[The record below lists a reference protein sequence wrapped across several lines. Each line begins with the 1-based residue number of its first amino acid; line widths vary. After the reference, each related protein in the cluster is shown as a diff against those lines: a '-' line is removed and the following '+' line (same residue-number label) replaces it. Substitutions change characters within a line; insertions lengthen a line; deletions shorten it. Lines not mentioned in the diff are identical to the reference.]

1 MNYMHKIIVVT
12 CEEDLQ
18 LQRLMEQRQL
28 SERESKLM
36 IAAQM
41 SLEKKESMAQFV
53 IENSGALRD
62 TTEQANIKIQ
72 CNGPTKVKFQAF
84 CTLARVLAGPANP
97 REAPHVAAALED
109 TAARRHRLR
118 RTRVTRLPR
127 REGVHRRARLQQ
139 DWDGNSEKLALK
151 VMRSSIPTCSQLSAE
166 TV

>member
-12 CEEDLQ
+12 CDEDLQ

-62 TTEQANIKIQ
+62 TTEQAILRYSVMAQPRSNFKH
-72 CNGPTKVKFQAF
+72 F
-84 CTLARVLAGPANP
+84 TLWPVYWQVLQI
-97 REAPHVAAALED
+97 H
-109 TAARRHRLR
+109 
-118 RTRVTRLPR
+118 
-127 REGVHRRARLQQ
+127 
-139 DWDGNSEKLALK
+139 EKLRTSRLHWKIRPLVGIAFGGLASLVYLAAKVYTGALVYSK
-151 VMRSSIPTCSQLSAE
+151 TGTG
-166 TV
+166 TVKNSH

>member
-1 MNYMHKIIVVT
+1 MVNYMHKIIVVT

-62 TTEQANIKIQ
+62 TTEQARYRYYACTWIIQ
-72 CNGPTKVKFQAF
+72 DLNNVFY
-84 CTLARVLAGPANP
+84 
-97 REAPHVAAALED
+97 H
-109 TAARRHRLR
+109 
-118 RTRVTRLPR
+118 
-127 REGVHRRARLQQ
+127 
-139 DWDGNSEKLALK
+139 
-151 VMRSSIPTCSQLSAE
+151 LS
-166 TV
+166 

>member
-1 MNYMHKIIVVT
+1 MTQGPSLNRDTRTLFKLSLVIAGAMVNYMHKIIVVT

-62 TTEQANIKIQ
+62 TTEQ
-72 CNGPTKVKFQAF
+72 V
-84 CTLARVLAGPANP
+84 RM
-97 REAPHVAAALED
+97 
-109 TAARRHRLR
+109 
-118 RTRVTRLPR
+118 
-127 REGVHRRARLQQ
+127 
-139 DWDGNSEKLALK
+139 W
-151 VMRSSIPTCSQLSAE
+151 
-166 TV
+166 